1 MSDHSNRS
9 LFQFSC
15 HEATRS
21 ITTPT
26 WLRWWSIAR
35 LPPSISTGSPDKL
48 TNEHYIQGGGEQ
60 FNTVSCSMVRK
71 MEEALGGWVTW
82 LEYWLYVI
90 QSVALIMDFSLQMQ
104 RFNESLMAT
113 LLYLLNN
120 PESRL
125 YVRSDVGLEVLK
137 VYQLCM
143 IIQFIYL
150 IFFQIV

>member
-1 MSDHSNRS
+1 
-9 LFQFSC
+9 
-15 HEATRS
+15 
-21 ITTPT
+21 
-26 WLRWWSIAR
+26 
-35 LPPSISTGSPDKL
+35 
-48 TNEHYIQGGGEQ
+48 
-60 FNTVSCSMVRK
+60 MVRK
-71 MEEALGGWVTW
+71 TEEALGGWVTW

-150 IFFQIV
+150 IFFRLFDFFIISQDHTFLLQSVLAPFTDLHYRHNPDTPETHLR

>member
-1 MSDHSNRS
+1 
-9 LFQFSC
+9 
-15 HEATRS
+15 
-21 ITTPT
+21 
-26 WLRWWSIAR
+26 
-35 LPPSISTGSPDKL
+35 
-48 TNEHYIQGGGEQ
+48 
-60 FNTVSCSMVRK
+60 
-71 MEEALGGWVTW
+71 
-82 LEYWLYVI
+82 
-90 QSVALIMDFSLQMQ
+90 MDFSLQMQ

-150 IFFQIV
+150 IFFLDCLIFFYHFSRPYFSFAVCASSIH

>member
-1 MSDHSNRS
+1 
-9 LFQFSC
+9 
-15 HEATRS
+15 
-21 ITTPT
+21 
-26 WLRWWSIAR
+26 
-35 LPPSISTGSPDKL
+35 
-48 TNEHYIQGGGEQ
+48 
-60 FNTVSCSMVRK
+60 MVRK
-71 MEEALGGWVTW
+71 TEEALGGWVTW

-150 IFFQIV
+150 IFF